1 MQIFVKMLDGQTIT
15 LEVESSDSIQ
25 QVKQKIQDETGIDP
39 ADQSLIFA
47 GKPLEDGRTLAD
59 YNIQKESTLHL
70 VVRQA
75 QEPTTSTTSTT
86 APPATTAPS
95 TTVPV
100 PATTEPAPTEVEAI
114 AAAPAPTQTLPYTGA
129 DGTVLLT
136 ALGLG
141 LVAAGTALRRAVR
154 RTPR

>member
-1 MQIFVKMLDGQTIT
+1 DQPAAGGRRSLPVRSLPRGALVTVPGMQIFVKMIDGPTIT

-75 QEPTTSTTSTT
+75 QEPTTSTT

-100 PATTEPAPTEVEAI
+100 TATTEPAPTEGEAI
-114 AAAPAPTQTLPYTGA
+114 AVAPAPTQP
-129 DGTVLLT
+129 
-136 ALGLG
+136 
-141 LVAAGTALRRAVR
+141 
-154 RTPR
+154 P

>member
-1 MQIFVKMLDGQTIT
+1 MQIFVKMIDGPTIT

-47 GKPLEDGRTLAD
+47 DKPLEDGRTLAD

-100 PATTEPAPTEVEAI
+100 TATTEPAPTEVEAI
-114 AAAPAPTQTLPYTGA
+114 AVAPAPTQTLPYTGA

>member
-114 AAAPAPTQTLPYTGA
+114 AVAPAPTQTLPYTGA